1 MGRVLV
7 LGRDTRSFL
16 SVIRSLGRARHEV
29 HVAWC
34 PADTPALRSKYIQT
48 VHEIPQYDP
57 DGLAALLA
65 GVHFDLVIPCDDFA
79 ILPLQQNRARLE
91 AAARLYLLSDEAFAL
106 CSDKRKTYELAERLG
121 IALPRQ
127 RIATTVLEVEE
138 AAGVFGW
145 PLVLKPMRSVVV
157 AGARGEVRKVRSTAE
172 IKVFADAMLA
182 GGPLLV
188 QENFIGIG
196 AGVEVLCYEGE
207 VLAAFEHERVH
218 EPVQGGGSTYRKSV
232 PLSPDRLEA
241 ASRLMRAM
249 RYTGVGMV
257 EFKVNPATGSWVLME
272 INGRFWGSLPLS
284 LAAGADFPRYLYEM
298 LVEGRREFPR
308 QYSHGVYARN
318 WMLDLRWLAGN
329 LLTDRRDPTLMTRPL
344 WKVMLEPL
352 NLPREHS
359 DTFTWDDPS
368 PGFEEVAQF
377 LRRELWPLVW
387 MFPPLRLYMAAR
399 AAWAVRPARRVLF
412 VCKGN
417 ICRSPFAEQYLRGL
431 GIPGI
436 DVDSA
441 GHYPQDGRSS
451 PGAATAAAKA
461 FGVRLAEHRS
471 HTLSAGQV
479 RWADVIFIFDQE
491 QDAAVRRAFPDAAG
505 KIHYLGLLA
514 PGWHIQ
520 ITDPWGR
527 DADAFMRGY
536 RQIQTALHRIAG
548 LRGAIAPSR
557 LPDRPPPI
565 GTAHEQQGK
574 GRVHMPTAQFPSS

>member
-7 LGRDTRSFL
+7 LGRDTRAFL
-16 SVIRSLGRARHEV
+16 SVIRSLGRAGHEV

-34 PADTPALRSKYIQT
+34 PADTPALRSKYIHA
-48 VHEIPQYDP
+48 VHAIPRYDP
-57 DGLAALLA
+57 DGLAGLLA
-65 GVHFDLVIPCDDFA
+65 AVHFDLVIPCDDFA

-91 AAARLYLLSDEAFAL
+91 AAARLYLLSDQAFAL
-106 CSDKRKTYELAERLG
+106 CSDKHKTYELAERLG

-127 RIATTVLEVEE
+127 RIAATVREVEE

-145 PLVLKPMRSVVV
+145 PLVLKPIRSVVV
-157 AGARGEVRKVRSTAE
+157 AGARNEVRKVRSTAE
-172 IKVFADAMLA
+172 IKVVAEAMLA
-182 GGPLLV
+182 GGPVLV

-196 AGVEVLCYEGE
+196 AGIEVLCHEGQ
-207 VLAAFEHERVH
+207 VLVAFEHERVH

-284 LAAGADFPRYLYEM
+284 IAAGADFPRYLYQM
-298 LVEGRREFPR
+298 LVEGRREFPP
-308 QYSHGVYARN
+308 QYSHGVYARS
-318 WMLDLRWLAGN
+318 WMLDLRWLARN
-329 LLTDRRDPTLMTRPL
+329 FLTDRSDPTLMTVPL

-352 NLPREHS
+352 NLPREHI
-359 DTFTWDDPS
+359 DTLTWDDPS

-377 LRRELWPLVW
+377 LRRELWPLLW

-399 AAWAVRPARRVLF
+399 AARAVRPARRVLF

-431 GIPGI
+431 ALPGI
-436 DVDSA
+436 EVDSA

-451 PGAATAAAKA
+451 PAAAVAAAKE
-461 FGVRLAEHRS
+461 FGVELAEHRS
-471 HTLSAGQV
+471 HTLSAEQV
-479 RWADVIFIFDQE
+479 RWADVILIFDE
-491 QDAAVRRAFPDAAG
+491 EHDRAVRRAFPDAAG

-514 PGWHIQ
+514 QGWHIQ
-520 ITDPWGR
+520 IRDPMGR
-527 DADAFMRGY
+527 DTAAFMRGY
-536 RQIQTALHRIAG
+536 RQIQTALDRVAEF
-548 LRGAIAPSR
+548 RGAMAASR
-557 LPDRPPPI
+557 LPDGPL
-565 GTAHEQQGK
+565 
-574 GRVHMPTAQFPSS
+574 PTSASH